1 MDIEMPMRSGTRRGF
16 PLLLVALG
24 LLGCG
29 IEPHDVVIANGVV
42 YDGTGEKP
50 RTVDIGIRDGTIVDI
65 RDLKGVVAKRRIDVR
80 GLAVA
85 PGFIDIHNHS
95 DLTLLDEPRCESMI
109 RQGVTTMVLGEG
121 GSAGP
126 VKPGERPW
134 STLGEYFDYV
144 EQKGAAANIASYVG
158 QTQIWTYVKGHAM
171 TTATADEIDAM
182 KREVAQAMS
191 EGAMGLSS
199 SLLMPPSSLITTE
212 QLIELAK
219 VAAAHGGIYSTHIRD
234 EGHGVFSSVRE
245 AIDIGKGADIRVDI
259 IHLKIAHRELWG
271 RMSEVVGMIQA
282 ARDEG
287 HDIRA
292 NVYPYTAGQNN
303 LRAIVPPWA
312 HDGGNEEML
321 KRLRDPAQRA
331 RMKTNILQGLPGW
344 YNHYLATGG
353 GWEGIL
359 LVSLKQEKNK
369 PFIGKRLSELLA
381 ERGGDPVEVLLDV
394 LLEEDGSV
402 PAVYFHHAE
411 EDMQLALNQEFTS
424 VGSDG
429 SAISPGGPRGNTH
442 PHPRWYGT
450 FPRVLGRYVREQK
463 VLGLTAAIH
472 KMTGMNADKIGLKH
486 RGLLKEGYAADVTVF
501 DPEAV
506 TDRATFEN
514 PHQYPDGIEFVIVN
528 GEIVIEEGGHTGN
541 LPGKVLRGPGY
552 APAQ

>member
-16 PLLLVALG
+16 PLLLLALG

-29 IEPHDVVIANGVV
+29 IKSHDLVIANGVV

-50 RTVDIGIRDGTIVDI
+50 RTADIGIWDGRIVDI
-65 RDLKGVVAKRRIDVR
+65 RDLKGVAAKRRIDVS

-134 STLGEYFDYV
+134 STLGEYFDHV

-171 TTATADEIDAM
+171 TPATADEIDAM
-182 KREVAQAMS
+182 KREVDQAMR

-303 LRAIVPPWA
+303 LRAIIPPWA

-331 RMKTNILQGLPGW
+331 RMKQNILEGLPDW

-359 LVSLKQEKNK
+359 LVSLKQKKNK
-369 PFIGKRLSELLA
+369 PLCRQA
-381 ERGGDPVEVLLDV
+381 YER
-394 LLEEDGSV
+394 
-402 PAVYFHHAE
+402 
-411 EDMQLALNQEFTS
+411 
-424 VGSDG
+424 
-429 SAISPGGPRGNTH
+429 
-442 PHPRWYGT
+442 
-450 FPRVLGRYVREQK
+450 
-463 VLGLTAAIH
+463 
-472 KMTGMNADKIGLKH
+472 ADHGA
-486 RGLLKEGYAADVTVF
+486 R
-501 DPEAV
+501 
-506 TDRATFEN
+506 R
-514 PHQYPDGIEFVIVN
+514 
-528 GEIVIEEGGHTGN
+528 
-541 LPGKVLRGPGY
+541 
-552 APAQ
+552 